1 MKAGR
6 QAGAKSRD
14 ETIGETQEIA
24 MLKRHTFSMSLALA
38 ALLAFAGP
46 AFADEVIDGS
56 TGPGSVYRLI
66 RPTNWN
72 GILLLYAHGFVS
84 KDQPVGIPDDAQL
97 VASLAAARGFAV
109 AVSSF
114 SENGWVVKDGTQ
126 RTHQLLGLFT
136 SKFGNPA
143 RVYVAGGSMGG
154 LIAIQMI
161 EKWPTDFAGVLPACA
176 VASGSARNYD
186 YYLNVRVLFDL
197 FYPGVLPGTAV
208 DVPDGID
215 VIQDILNPALFAMM
229 NNPLPAITIASLA
242 QTPVPWAVPNI
253 TELVQSIAT
262 ALGAAAG
269 YPEIIALTQGQSY
282 FDNTATQYT
291 GALSPATLAYINA
304 NVQRFSGTP
313 AAQNTMDHNYT
324 PTGDLRI
331 PALTLSTYRDP
342 VAPGFHR
349 AIYGQTVA
357 AMGNSDRLVQREVLG
372 TGGGY
377 GHCTFTPDELLQ
389 AFLDL
394 VLWGEFGVKPTP

>member
-1 MKAGR
+1 
-6 QAGAKSRD
+6 
-14 ETIGETQEIA
+14 

-97 VASLAAARGFAV
+97 VASLSAARGFAV

-143 RVYVAGGSMGG
+143 RVYAAGGSMGG

-161 EKWPTDFAGVLPACA
+161 EKYPRPFSGVLPACA

-215 VIQDILNPALFAMM
+215 VIQDILNPALFAMISQSS
-229 NNPLPAITIASLA
+229 PRRSRSPAWRRHPSRGRP
-242 QTPVPWAVPNI
+242 Q
-253 TELVQSIAT
+253 
-262 ALGAAAG
+262 
-269 YPEIIALTQGQSY
+269 
-282 FDNTATQYT
+282 FH
-291 GALSPATLAYINA
+291 GALRVDRDRARCSRGLSGNHRAHAGSVVFRQHGDAVHGSPLPATLAYINA

>member
-1 MKAGR
+1 MP
-6 QAGAKSRD
+6 
-14 ETIGETQEIA
+14 
-24 MLKRHTFSMSLALA
+24 KRRPFSMLLVLT

-46 AFADEVIDGS
+46 AFADEFFDGA

-72 GILLLYAHGFVS
+72 GILLLYAHGYVS

-97 VASLAAARGFAV
+97 VAALAAAQGFAV

-126 RTHQLLGLFT
+126 RMHQLVGLFT
-136 SKFGNPA
+136 SKFGQPT

-154 LIAIQMI
+154 LIAIRMI
-161 EKWPTDFAGVLPACA
+161 ETWPTEFAGVLPACA
-176 VASGSARNYD
+176 IASGSVRQND
-186 YYLNVRVLFDL
+186 YYLNVRGLFDL

-208 DVPDGID
+208 DVPDDID
-215 VIQDILNPALFAMM
+215 MVNDIVNPALLAMA
-229 NNPLPAITIASLA
+229 NNPIPALTIASIA
-242 QTPVPWAVPNI
+242 QTPVPWAVPNLA
-253 TELVQSIAT
+253 ELFQSITT
-262 ALGAAAG
+262 ALVGAAG
-269 YPEIIALTQGQSY
+269 YPEIIALAQGQSY

-291 GALSPATLAYINA
+291 GALPAATLAFINA

-313 AAQNTMDHNYT
+313 AARNTMDHNYT
-324 PTGDLRI
+324 PTGDLRM
-331 PALTLSTYRDP
+331 PALTLSTFRDP

-349 AIYGQTVA
+349 TIYGQAVA
-357 AMGNSDRLVQREVLG
+357 AMGNGDRLVQREVLG

-377 GHCTFTPDELLQ
+377 GHCTFTPDELTK

-394 VLWGEFGVKPTP
+394 VLWGEFGLKPNP